1 MKGSSAKYSKT
12 YDVVVIGAGAA
23 GIACLRELVRRGY
36 KDVLCLEALSEPG
49 GRVKYN
55 KKFGDIG
62 GMCLHVPSKFLAI
75 ENLDEEFLEA
85 ADLINFAYKNGF
97 EFYRES
103 NQPKFRLY
111 RNGQRIKPALVNH
124 ANSLINNAIKSN
136 IEKINRKELPADI
149 SLKEALADLLDDDIC
164 QSLIST
170 VYSSTDTGLD
180 AGDISFVDYCNTMPS
195 NPGLYPEDGMGTLLK
210 AYTRPVKNY
219 IALNKEVIGV
229 KTLKELHKVTYM
241 DTDNNERFDLYAK
254 MLVITVSIGV
264 LQRWI
269 KEKRISLSAEKVRA
283 INNIKM
289 GHLNKNILV
298 MDERFFTDNNIR
310 SFTHVNIRSNR
321 LNRDASFLAVEMNNK
336 HYLIN
341 FVGGNWSLQYEKRGT
356 AFARN
361 DSLRILA
368 SAFGDDVYD
377 LCLDSYLSRWAQDKY
392 FLGAY
397 SSALKNNFDSRL
409 ELSNPLARNLYRA
422 GEEVRYSA
430 TEVSYHTHI
439 TGALNSGFITANK
452 VIRELEHYS

>member
-1 MKGSSAKYSKT
+1 MKDI
-12 YDVVVIGAGAA
+12 YDVVIVGAGAA
-23 GIACLRELVRRGY
+23 GISCLRELVRRGY
-36 KDVLCLEALSEPG
+36 KDVLCLEALPEPG
-49 GRVKYN
+49 GRVKFN

-62 GMCLHVPSKFLAI
+62 GMCLHVPSKFLSI

-103 NQPKFRLY
+103 NTPKFRLY
-111 RNGQRIKPALVNH
+111 RNGQRVKPALVNH

-164 QSLIST
+164 SSLIST
-170 VYSSTDTGLD
+170 VYSSADSGLD

-195 NPGLYPEDGMGTLLK
+195 NPGLYPEDGMGKLFK

-219 IALNKEVIGV
+219 IALNKEVLGV
-229 KTLKELHKVTYM
+229 KKQKDHYKVKYLDITNNQRFELYT
-241 DTDNNERFDLYAK
+241 K

-269 KEKRISLSAEKVRA
+269 KEKRISLAAEKVRA
-283 INNIKM
+283 INNIQM

-310 SFTHVNIRSNR
+310 SFTHINIRSNR
-321 LNRDASFLAVEMNNK
+321 LDRDASFLAMQMHNK
-336 HYLIN
+336 NYLIN
-341 FVGGNWSLQYEKRGT
+341 FVGGEWSLQYEKRGT
-356 AFARN
+356 AYARN

-368 SAFGDDVYD
+368 TAFGNDVYD
-377 LCLDSYLSRWAQDKY
+377 LCVDSYLSQWTQNKY

-397 SSALKNNFDSRL
+397 SNALKNNFDSRF

-430 TEVSYHTHI
+430 TGLSYHTHI
-439 TGALNSGFITANK
+439 TGALNSGFVTANK
-452 VIRELEHYS
+452 VIRELEH

>member
-1 MKGSSAKYSKT
+1 MKKSVPKYSKT

-23 GIACLRELVRRGY
+23 GISCLRELVRRGY
-36 KDVLCLEALSEPG
+36 KDVICLEALDEPG
-49 GRVKYN
+49 GRVKFN

-85 ADLINFAYKNGF
+85 ADLINFANKNGF

-103 NQPKFRLY
+103 NTPKFRLY
-111 RNGQRIKPALVNH
+111 RNGQRVKPALVNQ
-124 ANSLINNAIKSN
+124 ANSLINNAIKNN
-136 IEKINRKELPADI
+136 IERINRKELPADI
-149 SLKEALADLLDDDIC
+149 SLKEALAGLLDDDIC
-164 QSLIST
+164 RSLIST
-170 VYSSTDTGLD
+170 VYSSADTGLD

-229 KTLKELHKVTYM
+229 KTLKELHKITYI
-241 DTDNNERFDLYAK
+241 DTTNDQRFDLYAK

-264 LQRWI
+264 MQHWI
-269 KEKRISLSAEKVRA
+269 KEKRIALSPEKLRV
-283 INNIKM
+283 INNIQM

-310 SFTHVNIRSNR
+310 SFTHINIRSNY
-321 LNRDASFLAVEMNNK
+321 LNRDASFLALQMHNK

-341 FVGGNWSLQYEKRGT
+341 FVGGDWSLQYEKHGT

-377 LCLDSYLSRWAQDKY
+377 FCEDSYLSRWTQNKY
-392 FLGAY
+392 YFGAY
-397 SSALKNNFDSRL
+397 SNALKGNFDSRI
-409 ELSNPLARNLYRA
+409 ELSKPLARNMYRA

-430 TEVSYHTHI
+430 TELSYHTHI
-439 TGALNSGFITANK
+439 TGALNSGFLTANK
-452 VIRELEHYS
+452 VIRDLENG

>member
-1 MKGSSAKYSKT
+1 MKRGAAKYSST
-12 YDVVVIGAGAA
+12 YDIVIIGAGAA
-23 GIACLRELVRRGY
+23 GISCLRELVRRGY
-36 KDVLCLEALSEPG
+36 KDVLCLEALNEPG
-49 GRVKYN
+49 GRVRFN

-62 GMCLHVPSKFLAI
+62 GMCLHVPSKFLSK

-124 ANSLINNAIKSN
+124 ANSLITNAIKSN
-136 IEKINRKELPADI
+136 IEKINRKELPVDI

-164 QSLIST
+164 SSLIST

-219 IALNKEVIGV
+219 IALNKEVLQV
-229 KTLKELHKVTYM
+229 QKEKELFKVEYL
-241 DTDNNERFDLYAK
+241 DTSNNEHFDLYAK
-254 MLVITVSIGV
+254 KLVITVSIGV

-269 KEKRISLSAEKVRA
+269 KEKRISLPAQKVRA

-289 GHLNKNILV
+289 GNLNKNILV

-310 SFTHVNIRSNR
+310 SFTHINIRSNR
-321 LNRDASFLAVEMNNK
+321 LDRDASFLAMTMHNK
-336 HYLIN
+336 YYLIN
-341 FVGGNWSLQYEKRGT
+341 FVGGEWSLQYEKRGT
-356 AFARN
+356 AYARN

-368 SAFGDDVYD
+368 SAFGPDVYD
-377 LCLDSYLSRWAQDKY
+377 FCLDSYLSQWTQNKY
-392 FLGAY
+392 FYGAY
-397 SSALKNNFDSRL
+397 SNALKNNFDSRF
-409 ELSNPLARNLYRA
+409 ELSKPLAPNLYRA
-422 GEEVRYSA
+422 GEEVRYHA
-430 TEVSYHTHI
+430 TELSYHTHI
-439 TGALNSGFITANK
+439 TGALNSGFITANN
-452 VIRELEHYS
+452 VIRDIEH

>member
-1 MKGSSAKYSKT
+1 MKKTSATYNKT

-36 KDVLCLEALSEPG
+36 TDVLCLEAMAEPG
-49 GRVKYN
+49 GRVKFN

-62 GMCLHVPSKFLAI
+62 GMCLHVPSKFLSL

-85 ADLINFAYKNGF
+85 ADLINFAHKNGF

-103 NQPKFRLY
+103 NTPKFRLY
-111 RNGQRIKPALVNH
+111 RNGQRVKPALVNH

-136 IEKINRKELPADI
+136 IEKINSKEIPADI
-149 SLKEALADLLDDDIC
+149 SLKEALAELLDDDIC
-164 QSLIST
+164 RSLIAT

-180 AGDISFVDYCNTMPS
+180 AGEISFMDYCSTMPS

-229 KTLKELHKVTYM
+229 KTLKNLHKITYL
-241 DTDNNERFDLYAK
+241 DTDNKQRFDLYAK

-264 LQRWI
+264 LQHWI
-269 KEKRISLSAEKVRA
+269 KEKRIALAAEKVRA

-289 GHLNKNILV
+289 GNLNKNILV
-298 MDERFFTDNNIR
+298 MEERFFTDNNIR
-310 SFTHVNIRSNR
+310 SFTHINIRSNH
-321 LNRDASFLAVEMNNK
+321 LNRDASFLAVEMYNK

-341 FVGGNWSLQYEKRGT
+341 FVGGQWSLEYEKRGT

-368 SAFGDDVYD
+368 SAFGQEVYD
-377 LCLDSYLSRWAQDKY
+377 LCTDSYLSRWTHDKHY
-392 FLGAY
+392 YGAY
-397 SSALKNNFDSRL
+397 SSALKGNFDSRL
-409 ELSNPLARNLYRA
+409 ELSKPLARNMYRA
-422 GEEVRYSA
+422 GEEVRYHA
-430 TEVSYHTHI
+430 TELSYHTHI
-439 TGALNSGFITANK
+439 SGALNSGFITANK
-452 VIRELEHYS
+452 VIRELEH